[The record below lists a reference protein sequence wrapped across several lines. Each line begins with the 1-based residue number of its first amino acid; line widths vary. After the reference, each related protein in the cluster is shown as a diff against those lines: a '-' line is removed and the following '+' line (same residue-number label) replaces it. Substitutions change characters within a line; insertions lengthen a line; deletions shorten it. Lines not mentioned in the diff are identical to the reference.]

1 LSHAIIY
8 RDIIYDFISQ
18 YHHHHPKQQQ
28 SIGILRNQQ
37 QFLRDIMLVSGR

>member
-18 YHHHHPKQQQ
+18 YHHLPPPNN
-28 SIGILRNQQ
+28 SNL
-37 QFLRDIMLVSGR
+37 